1 MRSTLEDETMALT
14 DISAAVSRL
23 KQGGLAVV
31 VDDEERENEGDLI
44 MAAELATPET
54 VAFMIRHTSGI
65 ICAPAEAGRLEA
77 LGLPLMVEQNSDPL
91 RTAFTVSTD
100 YAPGM
105 TTGVSAEERA
115 RTLNALAD
123 EAVTA
128 NDFVR
133 PGHIFPLRYRTGG
146 VLVRSGHTEAAVDLC
161 RLAGL
166 KPVGA
171 LAELNHDDG
180 TMMRLPA
187 LTRFASE
194 HGLPIISIEALIRYR
209 AENEELVRER
219 RCQPIVLNGRVFTAH
234 VFDST
239 VGGDFIA
246 GGATAG
252 GATAGAEITALVN
265 GPIDPDEPVLVRV
278 VKGAPG
284 RDFMASAIAGDNVI
298 SRSLEMIGEAQ
309 QGVFI
314 YLPPE
319 EGASPDETSGAI
331 WREVGVGS
339 HILASLGV
347 RRIHLLASK
356 ELSYPGIGSFGLTIE
371 TIIKES

>member
-1 MRSTLEDETMALT
+1 MALS
-14 DISAAVSRL
+14 DIRKAVAHFA
-23 KQGGLAVV
+23 QGGLVVV

-44 MAAELATPET
+44 MAAEMATPESI
-54 VAFMIRHTSGI
+54 AFMIRHTSGI
-65 ICAPAEAGRLEA
+65 LCAPAESARLDA

-100 YAPGM
+100 YVRGM

-123 EAVTA
+123 DDVEAG
-128 NDFVR
+128 DFVR
-133 PGHIFPLRYRTGG
+133 PGHIFPLRYRPGG

-161 RLAGL
+161 KLAGV
-166 KPVGA
+166 KPVGV

-180 TMMRLPA
+180 TMMRLPS
-187 LTRFASE
+187 LTKFARE
-194 HGLPIISIEALIRYR
+194 HGLPIISIESLIRYR
-209 AENEELVRER
+209 AENEELVRETHAEMLSIG
-219 RCQPIVLNGRVFTAH
+219 CQQFRAHAFESTFDGKEIV
-234 VFDST
+234 
-239 VGGDFIA
+239 
-246 GGATAG
+246 
-252 GATAGAEITALVN
+252 ALVK
-265 GPIDPDEPVLVRV
+265 GEIDANEPTLVRV

-284 RDFMASAIAGDNVI
+284 RDFIASAIAGDNVI
-298 SRSLEMIGEAQ
+298 SRSLELIGEAP

-319 EGASPDETSGAI
+319 EGAPEEEVKGAV

-347 RRIHLLASK
+347 QRIHLLASK

-371 TIIKES
+371 TIIKEP

>member
-1 MRSTLEDETMALT
+1 MALSG
-14 DISAAVSRL
+14 IQSALSHFR
-23 KQGGLAVV
+23 QGGLVVV

-44 MAAELATPET
+44 MAAELASPES

-65 ICAPAEAGRLEA
+65 ICAPADASRLDE
-77 LGLPLMVEQNSDPL
+77 LGLPIMVEQNTDPL

-100 YAPGM
+100 YLRGM
-105 TTGVSAEERA
+105 TTGVSAVERA

-123 EAVTA
+123 DATTA
-128 NDFVR
+128 DDFVR
-133 PGHIFPLRYRTGG
+133 PGHIFPLRYRPGG

-187 LTRFASE
+187 LKKFSAE
-194 HGLPIISIEALIRYR
+194 HGLPIISIESLIRYR
-209 AENEELVRER
+209 AENEELVHER
-219 RCQPIVLNGRVFTAH
+219 RAEPVTIGGNEFIAH
-234 VFDST
+234 VYDST
-239 VGGDFIA
+239 FDGKEV
-246 GGATAG
+246 
-252 GATAGAEITALVN
+252 TALVK
-265 GPIDPDEPVLVRV
+265 GQIDPDEPALVRV

-284 RDFMASAIAGDNVI
+284 RDFIASAVAGDNVI
-298 SRSLEMIGEAQ
+298 SRSLQLIGEAP

-319 EGASPDETSGAI
+319 QGAGIDEMNGAV

-339 HILASLGV
+339 HILAALGV

>member
-1 MRSTLEDETMALT
+1 MTLT
-14 DISAAVSRL
+14 DIQSALSRIA
-23 KQGGLAVV
+23 QGGLAVV

-65 ICAPAEAGRLEA
+65 ICAPAESDRLDR
-77 LGLPLMVEQNSDPL
+77 LGLPMMVEQNSDPL

-100 YAPGM
+100 YARGM

-115 RTLNALAD
+115 RTLNALA
-123 EAVTA
+123 
-128 NDFVR
+128 NDHAQAAEFVR
-133 PGHIFPLRYRTGG
+133 PGHVFPLRYRAGG

-161 RLAGL
+161 KLAGL

-180 TMMRLPA
+180 TMMRLPS
-187 LTRFASE
+187 LTKFAARHS
-194 HGLPIISIEALIRYR
+194 LPIVSIEQLIRYR

-219 RCQPIVLNGRVFTAH
+219 EWQPITLGGMQFEAH
-234 VFDST
+234 LFESTFD
-239 VGGDFIA
+239 GK
-246 GGATAG
+246 
-252 GATAGAEITALVN
+252 EITALVS
-265 GPIDPDEPVLVRV
+265 GEIDPNEPVLVRV
-278 VKGAPG
+278 VRGAPDK
-284 RDFMASAIAGDNVI
+284 DFIASAIAGDNVI
-298 SRSLEMIGEAQ
+298 ARSLRLISEAD

-319 EGASPDETSGAI
+319 DGAPDEELTGAV

-339 HILASLGV
+339 HILQSLGV
-347 RRIHLLASK
+347 RRIHLLASR
-356 ELSYPGIGSFGLTIE
+356 ELSYPGIRSFGLNIE

>member
-1 MRSTLEDETMALT
+1 MALS
-14 DISAAVSRL
+14 DIESAVSRIA
-23 KQGGLAVV
+23 QGGLVVV

-44 MAAELATPET
+44 MAAELASPET

-65 ICAPAEAGRLEA
+65 ICAPAETPTLDR

-100 YAPGM
+100 YLRGM

-123 EAVTA
+123 NQSVAE
-128 NDFVR
+128 DFAR
-133 PGHIFPLRYRTGG
+133 PGHIFPLRYREGG

-161 RLAGL
+161 KLAGL
-166 KPVGA
+166 KSVGV

-194 HGLPIISIEALIRYR
+194 HDLPLISIESLIRYR

-219 RCQPIVLNGRVFTAH
+219 RTQSVMIGGHRFEAH
-234 VFDST
+234 LFESMFD
-239 VGGDFIA
+239 
-246 GGATAG
+246 
-252 GATAGAEITALVN
+252 GAEITALVT
-265 GPIDPDEPVLVRV
+265 GEIDPDKPVLVRV

-284 RDFMASAIAGDNVI
+284 RDFFASAIAGDNVI
-298 SRSLEMIGEAQ
+298 SRSLSLIAEAE

-319 EGASPDETSGAI
+319 EGAAIDEMSGAV

-339 HILASLGV
+339 HILSSLGV

>member
-1 MRSTLEDETMALT
+1 MALT
-14 DISAAVSRL
+14 DISSAVSRIA
-23 KQGGLAVV
+23 QGGLAVV

-100 YAPGM
+100 YARGM

-123 EAVTA
+123 DTVAA
-128 NDFVR
+128 DDFVR
-133 PGHIFPLRYRTGG
+133 PGHIFPLRYRPGG
-146 VLVRSGHTEAAVDLC
+146 VLVRSGHTASGG
-161 RLAGL
+161 R
-166 KPVGA
+166 PVPPRRSQTGRA

-180 TMMRLPA
+180 TMMRLPE
-187 LTRFASE
+187 LMQFATE

-219 RCQPIVLNGRVFTAH
+219 RCQPVMLNGLRFDAH

-239 VGGDFIA
+239 LDGS
-246 GGATAG
+246 
-252 GATAGAEITALVN
+252 EITALVN
-265 GPIDPDEPVLVRV
+265 GDIDPGEPVLVRV
-278 VKGAPG
+278 IKGAPG
-284 RDFMASAIAGDNVI
+284 KDFMASAIAGDNVI
-298 SRSLEMIGEAQ
+298 SRSLEMIGNAK

-319 EGASPDETSGAI
+319 EGAPADETTGAV

-356 ELSYPGIGSFGLTIE
+356 ELSYPGIGSFGLEIE